1 MDRLEMHL
9 FSAEITVHIWIKAD
23 CVLRNIGPHGIIQHS
38 YNDQTKLHDDNYYGM
53 DI

>member
-9 FSAEITVHIWIKAD
+9 FGAEIMVYKSGL
-23 CVLRNIGPHGIIQHS
+23 CLRIIGPCGIIQHS